1 MDSDNA
7 GRIAATLRVARARR
21 GITQEQLATL
31 STLAPQTISRFERGR
46 REPRVSQLMRIAAA
60 LGTTPSELLAGVE
73 AAA

>member
-21 GITQEQLATL
+21 GITQEQLAKAAG
-31 STLAPQTISRFERGR
+31 LAPQTVSRFESGQ

-60 LGTTPSELLAGVE
+60 LDTTPSKLLAGVE
-73 AAA
+73 VAA